1 MFIARGLRMIIKRTI
16 HPGLVRAYREAIYI
30 VSGVEDAISLKVGSV
45 NHELASLMSSHGVST
60 AAILTAYNPYSE
72 ILSVEKNEE
81 AQSLLR
87 EKLSSRSKTCINA
100 MGTDAKGEWEPEPSI
115 LSLGISLQNAEIL
128 ADEYGQNAFIWIN
141 NTDGFVS
148 LRLRFEID
156 RAGIVEVDEW
166 IESLP
171 NELKSNAKALSQAE
185 QSLVMS
191 VPEWEQAHWLKPDQW
206 DLNKTWPLATP
217 DGTAM
222 GVGTELDRMFK
233 LVAAGVQRIY

>member
-1 MFIARGLRMIIKRTI
+1 MTVKKTI

-30 VSGVEDAISLKVGSV
+30 VSGVEDAISLTVGRV

-72 ILSVEKNEE
+72 VLSLEKNEE

-87 EKLSSRSKTCINA
+87 KKLSSISKVCINA
-100 MGTDAKGEWEPEPSI
+100 MGTDAKGEWDPEPSI

-141 NTDGFVS
+141 NADGFVS
-148 LRLRFEID
+148 LRLRFEIG
-156 RAGIVEVDEW
+156 RASIEEIDGW
-166 IESLP
+166 IKNLP
-171 NELKSNAKALSQAE
+171 NDLKSNAEALSHAE

-191 VPEWEQAHWLKPDQW
+191 VPGSEQAHWLKPNQW
-206 DLNKTWPLATP
+206 DLNETWPLATP

-233 LVAAGVQRIY
+233 LIAAGVQRIY